1 MIQLGS
7 YTFKNLIMESL
18 FKLKSSE
25 RKFRGVIVAHD
36 MTAKERQECKELVQ
50 DAKLQE
56 TQDVSG
62 EFIYRVRAP
71 PGKMRITKI
80 RVRT

>member
-18 FKLKSSE
+18 FKLKSAE

-50 DAKLQE
+50 DDKLQE

-71 PGKMRITKI
+71 PPGKWELQK
-80 RVRT
+80 

>member
-71 PGKMRITKI
+71 PPPGKWELQK
-80 RVRT
+80 